1 MRSSLF
7 AVFLAFTA
15 AFSAAFAEPLPSV
28 PLPPELDRV
37 LRDYEHAWAANDP
50 EMLAQLFAA
59 EGVALPNGQPP
70 ARGVDGI
77 RKAYSKGAGSPL
89 SLRAFAYSISGDL
102 AYVVGGYGAARDKP
116 DFGKFVLVLRRSG
129 EGRWLLLAD
138 MDNMSVPLPPPQRP
152 ERPAPPS
159 PD

>member
-1 MRSSLF
+1 MRPSLF
-7 AVFLAFTA
+7 AALLACTTA
-15 AFSAAFAEPLPSV
+15 LSLACAEPLPSV

-37 LRDYEHAWAANDP
+37 LRDYERAWAANDP
-50 EMLAQLFAA
+50 DGLARLFTA
-59 EGVALPNGQPP
+59 EGMALPNGQPP
-70 ARGVDGI
+70 ARGAESI
-77 RKAYSKGAGSPL
+77 REAYSKGAGSPL

-116 DFGKFVLVLRRSG
+116 DFGKFVLVLRRDG
-129 EGRWLLLAD
+129 NGRWQLLAD
-138 MDNMSVPLPPPQRP
+138 MDNMSVPLPPPPRP